1 MMDQTTCSQFVRG
14 VVESL
19 LAEDLDAFISLFT
32 ADAILNLPNACCVGL
47 DSIRE
52 AVQGL
57 YQTYDNISIDL
68 ERVIAMDDVALVQ
81 WQWRDRNR
89 FTGDVH
95 ETESAIVL
103 EFAGAQIKRWREYH
117 APAMP

>member
-1 MMDQTTCSQFVRG
+1 MDQATGSQLVRG
-14 VVESL
+14 AIEAL

-32 ADAILNLPNACCVGL
+32 SDATLNLPNARCVGL

-57 YQTYDNISIDL
+57 YQTYENISIDL
-68 ERVIAMDDVALVQ
+68 ERVITMDDVVLVQ

-89 FTGDVH
+89 FTGAVH
-95 ETESAIVL
+95 ETNSAIVL
-103 EFAGAQIKRWREYH
+103 EFEGAQIKQWREYH
-117 APAMP
+117 ARAMQ